1 MQHRSTEDLRVASVV
16 FYISGHGFGHAS
28 RDVEVINALGSGAS
42 HRLLIRTA
50 VSPDLLTRTI
60 RVPYTLLPGVC
71 DTGIVQATSVT
82 HDDPATVRA
91 TVDFYRTYADRVDD
105 EVRRLAGED
114 VRLIVGDI
122 PPLAFATAARL
133 GVPSIALGNFT
144 WDWIYETHA
153 GFVPDGA
160 DALRLIRDSY
170 RHATLALELPFS
182 GGFEI
187 FPNVRRVP
195 LIARRATHARDA
207 TRAHF
212 GLAADARVALLSFG
226 GYGLPSLDLAEVDCR
241 DTWTIVTTDRVSDSR
256 VRTLRHVRALSEAD
270 FLTSAFRYEDL
281 VAAADVVV
289 TKPGFGIIAEC
300 ISTGTAMLYTSRG
313 AFREY
318 DVLVAALPRYVRSRF
333 ISQDALF
340 AGTWRASLDALVTQP
355 APPEHMA
362 ATGADDA
369 AAIIRAMI

>member
-1 MQHRSTEDLRVASVV
+1 LRVASVV

-28 RDVEVINALGSGAS
+28 RDVEVINALGPSFP

-50 VSPDLLTRTI
+50 VSPDLLARTL
-60 RVPYTLLPGVC
+60 RVPYTLLPGAC

-91 TVDFYRTYADRVDD
+91 AVDFYRTYADRVDED
-105 EVRRLAGED
+105 ARRLVGED

-133 GVPSIALGNFT
+133 GAPSIALGNFT
-144 WDWIYETHA
+144 WDWIYETHD
-153 GFVPDGA
+153 GFLPGGA
-160 DALRLIRDSY
+160 AALQMIRDSY

-187 FPNVRRVP
+187 FSRVQRLP

-207 TRAHF
+207 TRAQF
-212 GLAADARVALLSFG
+212 GLPADGRVALLSFG
-226 GYGLPSLDLAEVDCR
+226 GYGLPSLDLAAIDCR
-241 DTWTIVTTDRVSDSR
+241 DTWTIVTTDRVSGPRIQSPAH
-256 VRTLRHVRALSEAD
+256 VRTIDEAA

-340 AGTWRASLDALVTQP
+340 AGTWRASLDALVAQP
-355 APPEHMA
+355 APPERMA
-362 ATGADDA
+362 ATGAEEA
-369 AAIIRAMI
+369 AEIVRAMV